1 MALAGALLTACAPT
15 ASYPTAR
22 ATPPDPPPGHGSQP
36 ERTRTGA
43 VESVR
48 PDAVSGGHVESV
60 EELLEGR
67 VAGLRVIRLAN
78 GDVSLRIRGKDSLL
92 GDGEPLLIIDGM
104 PIHPANLSDALR
116 GLNPREVTHIEVLK
130 DISSTAIYGSRGANG
145 VILIALRRAG

>member
-1 MALAGALLTACAPT
+1 
-15 ASYPTAR
+15 
-22 ATPPDPPPGHGSQP
+22 
-36 ERTRTGA
+36 
-43 VESVR
+43 
-48 PDAVSGGHVESV
+48 
-60 EELLEGR
+60 
-67 VAGLRVIRLAN
+67 VIRLAN